1 MKKYIIVL
9 LILLL
14 LTGCKKE
21 TYSTNETAKLE
32 GTISYEETKTY
43 LTLDKPII
51 IDNKE
56 VNKIEIEY
64 DKDLKENTKTTIEGT
79 IKENNGSYSIEVDD
93 IDNLLS
99 YINKYSN
106 DIFTFTIPTDIV
118 KITTVEQ
125 TETGFIIYSTNNM
138 NNGGKVLEIKYLT
151 NTEYKKLNNKKQ
163 VIDRI
168 TSNEKYTIIAIFPTT
183 TEYSKEYA
191 KDYETISDHIK
202 TIEKSIKLK

>member
-125 TETGFIIYSTNNM
+125 TENGFIIYSTNNM
-138 NNGGKVLEIKYLT
+138 NNGGKVLELKYLS
-151 NTEYKKLNNKKQ
+151 NTEYKKLNTKKQ
-163 VIDRI
+163 VIERI
-168 TSNEKYTIIAIFPTT
+168 TSNEKNTIIAIYPTT

-191 KDYETISDHIK
+191 KEYETISDHIK